1 MMDRVVDNLTLFA
14 ATGSGLM
21 AGIFFAFSVFV
32 MAALNRLPPAQGIA
46 AMQFIN
52 VTILNPL
59 FLLTF
64 MGTAGASVV
73 LAVSAFR
80 RWGEPGAVWLMAGSV
95 LYLVGSILITS
106 MFNVPRN
113 DALAAL
119 DPNSANAATQWAHYV
134 SEWTA
139 WNHVRTV
146 MTLAAMLS
154 FIVAM
159 D

>member
-1 MMDRVVDNLTLFA
+1 MMDRVFSSLTLFA
-14 ATGSGLM
+14 AIGSGLM

-32 MAALNRLPPAQGIA
+32 MTALNRLPPAQGIA

-73 LAVSAFR
+73 LAVFGFR
-80 RWGEPGAVWLMAGSV
+80 RWGEPGAAWLLAGSV
-95 LYLVGSILITS
+95 LYLAGSILVTM

-119 DPNSANAATQWAHYV
+119 DPNSASAAQEWARYV

-139 WNHVRTV
+139 WNHVRTA
-146 MTLAAMLS
+146 MTLAATVS